1 MSIQEAETQFYGIFP
16 NAEHNVIKTGITLD
30 VRDASDNKLPLEAYK
45 IVKTYAAAESL
56 IERKVDPS
64 DNTVWYYDAYPGET
78 ISVVEDGPNNGLYVV
93 MGTQDP
99 SQNGLTLHRVIYSD
113 DPSSA
118 YALQTRSVDPSTS
131 EVTVTPGTGY
141 YGLSSVTVSAI
152 DSSLDPDLVPGNI
165 KKDVEIFGV
174 TGTYEGSG
182 GTVNNQDKTVDS
194 STTSQTVTA
203 DQGYTGLGTVTVN
216 PYTTATD
223 SSTLTQNGT
232 YVFTPGNAD
241 ALSQVTVDVSVAG
254 SGGGVNNQNKSVN
267 PRTSQQTV
275 TADQGYTGLGT
286 VTVNAVTS
294 SIDSNISAGNIKKD
308 VTILGIR
315 GTYDASVEMNRTTAL
330 TIDNVDTSALW
341 PYPSGYPTLGMLQ
354 PTNVKLGGINEN
366 FVVNTADTLGQ
377 IEGVYYGHAIDGFVN
392 IDGSVGSNIKSITY
406 NVNALLSRNG
416 FATSGPICTST
427 NAPSLQ
433 KISFPMSR
441 HVSFGPYTD
450 VTGWFTPWK
459 NDIEYNLEWTWF
471 HSSDA
476 SINLTHD
483 LGSRLVNLTIPNN
496 YIGGNNC
503 YLGWASNLN
512 QESAYRVLQS
522 LYLGAGNNNTCTF
535 YTGGLTFTDWP
546 DGRMQTAYDT
556 AVSHGWTIN
565 NLTIAS
571 GAPVYMNYIDMN
583 GSSLQLE
590 NITGKTYIEIEFST
604 DVSGDGEFFNILHG
618 NINAYEFAINAFG
631 KDNMGSEYDAL
642 EYYYAYSEDED
653 TDSIYSEKFSDFD
666 INQHVTAGMGFIDTD
681 TVGTMWNGTVLDTNT
696 GTVDNATS
704 LLSVNG
710 SDDYQLRIYGIKM
723 YHNYDY
729 TQQDG
734 GSGKVLTHYY
744 RPAYFNINGEY
755 GLFDTVTSS
764 MYTNA
769 DITSV

>member
-1 MSIQEAETQFYGIFP
+1 MSIQEAETQFYDIFP
-16 NAEHNVIKTGITLD
+16 NAEHNVIKTGVTLD

-56 IERKVDPS
+56 VERKVDPN
-64 DNTVWYYDAYPGET
+64 DDTVWYYDAYPGET
-78 ISVVEDGPNNGLYVV
+78 ISVVDDGQNNGLYVV

-99 SQNGLTLHRVIYSD
+99 SRNGLTLHRVIYSD

-118 YALQTRSVDPSTS
+118 YALQARAVDPSTS

-152 DSSLDPDLVPGNI
+152 DSGLDPDLVPGNI

-182 GTVNNQDKTVDS
+182 GTVNNQDKSVDS

-216 PYTTATD
+216 PYTTETD
-223 SSTLTQNGT
+223 SSVLTQNGT

-254 SGGGVNNQNKSVN
+254 SGGTVNNQDKTVN

-294 SIDSNISAGNIKKD
+294 SIDSNIIAGNIKKD
-308 VTILGIR
+308 VTILGVV
-315 GTYDASVEMNRTTAL
+315 GTYDASIEMNRATAL

-341 PYPSGYPTLGMLQ
+341 PSPSGYPTLGMLQ

-392 IDGSVGSNIKSITY
+392 IDGSVGSDIKSITY

-416 FATSGPICTST
+416 FAASGPICTSA
-427 NAPSLQ
+427 NAPGLQ

-441 HVSFGPYTD
+441 LVSFGPYTD
-450 VTGWFTPWK
+450 VTGWFAPWK
-459 NDIEYNLEWTWF
+459 DDIEYNLEWTWF
-471 HSSDA
+471 NSSDA

-496 YIGGNNC
+496 YIGGNTC
-503 YLGWASNLN
+503 YLGWASNLS
-512 QESAYRVLQS
+512 QESVYRVLQS
-522 LYLGAGNNNTCTF
+522 LYWGSGYNNTCTF
-535 YTGGLTFTDWP
+535 YTGGLTVNDYA
-546 DGRMQTAYDT
+546 DDRIQTAYDT
-556 AVSHGWTIN
+556 AVANGWTIN
-565 NLTIAS
+565 NLTI
-571 GAPVYMNYIDMN
+571 VD
-583 GSSLQLE
+583 
-590 NITGKTYIEIEFST
+590 ITPPPTPGG
-604 DVSGDGEFFNILHG
+604 DVSILTK
-618 NINAYEFAINAFG
+618 I
-631 KDNMGSEYDAL
+631 
-642 EYYYAYSEDED
+642 
-653 TDSIYSEKFSDFD
+653 T
-666 INQHVTAGMGFIDTD
+666 T
-681 TVGTMWNGTVLDTNT
+681 NG
-696 GTVDNATS
+696 
-704 LLSVNG
+704 
-710 SDDYQLRIYGIKM
+710 
-723 YHNYDY
+723 
-729 TQQDG
+729 
-734 GSGKVLTHYY
+734 
-744 RPAYFNINGEY
+744 
-755 GLFDTVTSS
+755 DTVTVAPITNLYTTFKADLQMKNDTGSS
-764 MYTNA
+764 TTFIDASTADSGFNVLWTTEYGTEWDLIAFGAYSYAAVTTGQTDRYDLTAGIFTDSSAFIGCDNVYDTWIEQVTESLSGSTSDVVLFDSNNSFDFWGMRVYTGVTSESTVEQGTLVHDYVPA
-769 DITSV
+769 TYQGECGIYDTVTQTFYGGDTGGLITGV